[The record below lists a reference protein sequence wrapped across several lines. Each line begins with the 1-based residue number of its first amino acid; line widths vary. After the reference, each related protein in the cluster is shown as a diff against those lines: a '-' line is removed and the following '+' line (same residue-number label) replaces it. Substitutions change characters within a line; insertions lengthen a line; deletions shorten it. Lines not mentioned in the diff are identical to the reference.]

1 MRSIIAAIQPFWCG
15 EIASL
20 RKNAEIRKTKPNL
33 TEPFRCY
40 IYCTKAPKLR
50 FWRSKTYSYVD
61 DRSHNAFDRCGN
73 GMVIGEF
80 ICGGIIPLGN
90 VSTDPWDRLVGD
102 KYEFKKAVVTEYARL
117 TEQQLIAYANGRPC
131 YAWEIENVVI
141 YDEPKPLA
149 DFGIDKAPQSW
160 CYVKEVA

>member
-1 MRSIIAAIQPFWCG
+1 MERNIDYKSLINQHAPPSSVVKNSI
-15 EIASL
+15 
-20 RKNAEIRKTKPNL
+20 
-33 TEPFRCY
+33 
-40 IYCTKAPKLR
+40 KA
-50 FWRSKTYSYVD
+50 
-61 DRSHNAFDRCGN
+61 
-73 GMVIGEF
+73 F

>member
-1 MRSIIAAIQPFWCG
+1 MRSIIAALQPFWCG
-15 EIASL
+15 EIASG
-20 RKNAEIRKTKPNL
+20 RKNAEIRKSKPKL

-40 IYCTKAPKLR
+40 MYCTKAAKLR

-90 VSTDPWDRLVGD
+90 VATDPWDLLVGD
-102 KYEFKKAVVTEYARL
+102 SHEFKKGVQMGVLVTPGRSKMWLSTTSLSRL
-117 TEQQLIAYANGRPC
+117 QISALIRHLRVGAM
-131 YAWEIENVVI
+131 
-141 YDEPKPLA
+141 
-149 DFGIDKAPQSW
+149 
-160 CYVKEVA
+160 